1 MDTCNGWWW
10 LLGFVR
16 DHAEANLE
24 VEESAQGQS
33 DGDDELVVSICN
45 T

>member
-1 MDTCNGWWW
+1 
-10 LLGFVR
+10 LGFVR

-33 DGDDELVVSICN
+33 GGDDELMMSIYN